1 MLSLPLAK
9 LSTAPD
15 AGPDDTKFDWR
26 HDTQDLVA
34 VIDTYGSYGQPS
46 QLLKVVQGTHV
57 RVRTALALSSLLLLC
72 RLLFAKVDL
81 MFLDTY

>member
-1 MLSLPLAK
+1 MISLPLAK

-15 AGPDDTKFDWR
+15 ASPEETKFDWK

-57 RVRTALALSSLLLLC
+57 RVRAASALSQLSLPCHLLYTTLT
-72 RLLFAKVDL
+72 F
-81 MFLDTY
+81 YI